1 MPGNRRLAQRE
12 ENPQPLPAPFE
23 ATPARKWCDSRER
36 PATSF
41 YWPGQMKTNE
51 QILAEITAA
60 MADAWLAACDRRVIV
75 GTLVPTKFMVIDQRQ
90 GTRLFG
96 PASGD
101 ECRLFVH
108 RAAAL
113 DVLRALGTER
123 VAEVA
128 MTVAGNGELPT
139 LNG

>member
-1 MPGNRRLAQRE
+1 
-12 ENPQPLPAPFE
+12 
-23 ATPARKWCDSRER
+23 
-36 PATSF
+36 
-41 YWPGQMKTNE
+41 MKTNE
-51 QILAEITAA
+51 QIVDEITAL

-90 GTRLFG
+90 GARLFG

-101 ECRLFVH
+101 ECRLFIH

-113 DVLRALGTER
+113 DVLLALGTQR
-123 VAEVA
+123 VAEAA
-128 MTVAGNGELPT
+128 MTVAGNREPPA